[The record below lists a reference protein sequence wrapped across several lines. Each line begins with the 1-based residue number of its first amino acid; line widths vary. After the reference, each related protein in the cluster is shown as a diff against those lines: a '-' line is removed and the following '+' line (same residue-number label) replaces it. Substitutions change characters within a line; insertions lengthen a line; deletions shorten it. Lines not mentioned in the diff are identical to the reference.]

1 MVFWWALFAMICW
14 GIAPILAK
22 MGLANV
28 NPVAGLVLRTL
39 VAATLVTSWVGLTGN
54 FEDVRFIPVKN
65 WILITGEAILA
76 TLVGDLAYFFA
87 IKNGDVSQVSF
98 IVSSSPLITMIAAS
112 LILGEHITMLRIVG
126 ACYILIGLLMLR

>member
-1 MVFWWALFAMICW
+1 MVYWCAIFAMVCW

-22 MGLANV
+22 MGLSNV

-54 FEDVRFIPVKN
+54 FEDVRAIPAKN

-98 IVSSSPLITMIAAS
+98 IVSSSPLITMMVAA
-112 LILGEHITMLRIVG
+112 LILGEHITVLRVVG
-126 ACYILIGLLMLR
+126 ACYVLVGLLMLK